1 MVVVTR
7 SQSSV
12 AASTAAA
19 LMCTC
24 KINKQPKSSTCSRSV
39 NKTSKRAPSHSH
51 PNPIHRFRSK
61 LSKKILRNNN
71 VSNTISFTGRKHDDV
86 YSHYTY
92 E

>member
-1 MVVVTR
+1 MVITR

-19 LMCTC
+19 LKCTR
-24 KINKQPKSSTCSRSV
+24 KINKQPKSSTHSRPV
-39 NKTSKRAPSHSH
+39 NKTSKRAPSPSP
-51 PNPIHRFRSK
+51 PNPIPPSRSK

-86 YSHYTY
+86 YSH
-92 E
+92 